1 MPAVGIQLQRPH
13 KPCHANLSKGSN
25 IQIGIVSGRSEEGM
39 ARFVEAERRRLDKKV
54 CMNCSARNSLR
65 ATRCRKCGYEGLRI
79 KVKEVKKT

>member
-1 MPAVGIQLQRPH
+1 
-13 KPCHANLSKGSN
+13 
-25 IQIGIVSGRSEEGM
+25 M

-54 CMNCSARNSLR
+54 CMNCSARNSIR